1 MNKIVFMKKPVFLNF
16 IVIILLSL
24 SITSFR
30 IFKNPA
36 DAIVGTWLT
45 AGDDNAKVEI
55 YESNS
60 KYYGKIIWL
69 KNPIRD
75 GGKALDVNNPDKSK
89 RKNPII
95 GLQIISGFE
104 FNTEDSIWENGK
116 IYDPE
121 SGKTYSCNIKKEG
134 NKLKVRG
141 YIGFSLLG
149 RTEIWTKTD

>member
-1 MNKIVFMKKPVFLNF
+1 MKKTIFFTLT
-16 IVIILLSL
+16 IVILT
-24 SITSFR
+24 SIVATSFR
-30 IFKNPA
+30 TIENPA
-36 DAIVGTWLT
+36 DAIVGVWLT

-55 YESNS
+55 FESNT
-60 KYYGKIIWL
+60 KYYGKIVWL

-75 GGKALDVNNPDKSK
+75 GGKALDVNNPDVSK

-104 FNTEDSIWENGK
+104 YNPDDKIWENGK
-116 IYDPE
+116 IYDPQ

-149 RTEIWTKTD
+149 RTEIWTKVD

>member
-1 MNKIVFMKKPVFLNF
+1 MKKTFF
-16 IVIILLSL
+16 ITLTLITLLSTSL
-24 SITSFR
+24 SSFR
-30 IFKNPA
+30 WVENPA
-36 DAIVGTWLT
+36 DAIVGIWLT

-55 YESNS
+55 FESNN
-60 KYYGKIIWL
+60 KYYGKIVWL

-75 GGKALDVNNPDKSK
+75 GVKALDVNNPDESK
-89 RKNPII
+89 RKNPIL

-104 FNTEDSIWENGK
+104 YNADDNIWEDGK
-116 IYDPE
+116 IYDPQ

-149 RTEIWTKTD
+149 RTEIWTKVE

>member
-1 MNKIVFMKKPVFLNF
+1 MKKTIFFTLT
-16 IVIILLSL
+16 IVILT
-24 SITSFR
+24 SIVATSFR
-30 IFKNPA
+30 TIENPA
-36 DAIVGTWLT
+36 DAIVGVWLT

-55 YESNS
+55 FDSNT
-60 KYYGKIIWL
+60 KYYGKIVWL

-75 GGKALDVNNPDKSK
+75 GGKALDVNNPDVSK

-104 FNTEDSIWENGK
+104 YNPDDKIWENGK
-116 IYDPE
+116 IYDPQ

-149 RTEIWTKTD
+149 RTEIWTKVD

>member
-1 MNKIVFMKKPVFLNF
+1 MKKTFFFTLT
-16 IVIILLSL
+16 IVILT
-24 SITSFR
+24 SIVATSFR
-30 IFKNPA
+30 TIENPA
-36 DAIVGTWLT
+36 DAIVGVWLT

-55 YESNS
+55 FESNT
-60 KYYGKIIWL
+60 KYYGKIVWL

-75 GGKALDVNNPDKSK
+75 GGKALDVNNPDVSK

-104 FNTEDSIWENGK
+104 YNPDDKIWENGK
-116 IYDPE
+116 IYDPQ

-149 RTEIWTKTD
+149 RTEIWTKVD

>member
-1 MNKIVFMKKPVFLNF
+1 MKRNRILNLLVLVLFANVFTAFTTLGN
-16 IVIILLSL
+16 
-24 SITSFR
+24 
-30 IFKNPA
+30 NP
-36 DAIVGTWLT
+36 DAIIGTWLT
-45 AGDDNAKVEI
+45 AGDDNAKIEI
-55 YESNS
+55 FKSNG
-60 KYYGKIIWL
+60 KYYGKIVWL

-75 GGKALDVNNPDKSK
+75 GGIALDVNNPDKSK
-89 RKNPII
+89 HKNPII

-104 FNTEDSIWENGK
+104 FDADENIWDNGK

-149 RTEIWTKTD
+149 RTEIWTKVN